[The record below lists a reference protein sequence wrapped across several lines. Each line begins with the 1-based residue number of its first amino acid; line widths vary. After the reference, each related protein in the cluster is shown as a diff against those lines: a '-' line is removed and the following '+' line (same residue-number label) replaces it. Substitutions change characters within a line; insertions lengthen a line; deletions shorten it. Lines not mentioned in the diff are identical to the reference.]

1 MSWCVKWLEDC
12 ILISLWGRVVVKRPS
27 IGDVARHAGVS
38 TATVSRALNAPD
50 TVTEKTRRKVE
61 EAVALLHYVQSETA
75 RNFKLQRANAVLVVA
90 HDVGS
95 IYYSE
100 LFRGIQRRAQSSNY
114 TISITNP
121 SPGGTQDLILSNLRT
136 AKVDGVI
143 ILSGHRISTDDFAL
157 MRKLYSGTPP
167 IVALG
172 EERSNLKVPH
182 ILIDNEHAGYT
193 AGRHLIEMG
202 HTLIGHAYGPHNTP
216 VRRARANGLRRAL
229 SEAGLP
235 VRPEFFFECGFE
247 ASMGRNAARTFLSL
261 AERPTAVFCVNDLAA
276 MGFMSELHKNGVKV
290 PDDVSILG
298 FDDIV
303 LAESYI
309 PALSTIHQP
318 KDDIGRR
325 AMSLLLDI
333 IEKKNVEPV
342 PIVEMPVHLVPRE
355 SVKRIAR

>member
-1 MSWCVKWLEDC
+1 M
-12 ILISLWGRVVVKRPS
+12 KRPS

-50 TVTEKTRRKVE
+50 AVTEKTRRKVQ
-61 EAVALLHYVQSETA
+61 EAVDELHYVQSETA

-100 LFRGIQRRAQSSNY
+100 LFRGIQRRAQSSNF
-114 TISITNP
+114 TVSITNP

-143 ILSGHRISTDDFAL
+143 LLSGHRISADDFAL
-157 MRKLYSGTPP
+157 MKKLYAGTPP
-167 IVALG
+167 VVALG
-172 EERSNLKVPH
+172 EERGNLKIPQL
-182 ILIDNEHAGYT
+182 LIDNEHAGYI

-202 HTLIGHAYGPHNTP
+202 HTLIGHTYASHNTP

-229 SEAGLP
+229 TEAGLP
-235 VRPEFFFECGFE
+235 IRPEFFFECGFE
-247 ASMGRNAARTFLSL
+247 AGLGRNAARAFLSL
-261 AERPTAVFCVNDLAA
+261 PQRPTAVFCANDLAA
-276 MGFMSELHKNGVKV
+276 MGFMSEVHKHGLSI
-290 PDDVSILG
+290 PEDVSILG

-303 LAESYI
+303 LADSYI

-318 KDDIGRR
+318 RDEIGRR
-325 AMSLLLDI
+325 AMNLLLDI
-333 IEKKNVEPV
+333 IEKRNTDPIPTVEV
-342 PIVEMPVHLVPRE
+342 PVHLIPRD
-355 SVKRIAR
+355 SIKRIAR